1 MEPKVTVLVAAF
13 NQEEFIGRCLRSLLH
28 QTLPHAEY
36 EIIVVNDGSS
46 DRTSFALSLFTDRFD
61 SPIRVIENTRNLG
74 LPASLNLGIEAARA
88 PYVVRV
94 DSDDFVNSNFINFL
108 RFYLDVN
115 PHTDAVACDYLLL
128 DDQEQI
134 IERCNCIEKPIGCG
148 IMFRKHHLFD
158 VGLYDKDFRCH
169 EDREFRIRFAKKYSI
184 ARLELPLYRYR
195 RHNNNMTNN
204 SEDMEHHYQ
213 LLTEKHGSKMDS
225 NTHKGYANYGSAS
238 KPR

>member
-1 MEPKVTVLVAAF
+1 MKQSRPVEPRVTIIVAAF

-36 EIIVVNDGSS
+36 EIIVINDGSS

-61 SPIRVIENTRNLG
+61 SPVKVIENAHNLG
-74 LPASLNLGIEAARA
+74 LPASLNLGIKAARA

-108 RFYLDVN
+108 SFYLDVN

-134 IERCNCIEKPIGCG
+134 IARCNCNEKPIGCG
-148 IMFRKHHLFD
+148 IMFRKQHLFD
-158 VGLYDKDFRCH
+158 IGLYDEHFRCH
-169 EDREFRIRFAKKYSI
+169 EDRELRIRFEKKYSI
-184 ARLELPLYRYR
+184 ACLEVPLYRYR
-195 RHNNNMTNN
+195 RHDNNMTNN
-204 SEDMEHHYQ
+204 AAEMEHHNR
-213 LLTEKHGSKMDS
+213 LLTEKYS
-225 NTHKGYANYGSAS
+225 NNTQ
-238 KPR
+238 